1 MDSTWCSDQLE
12 AFPASSFQP
21 GGVFVRC
28 LPRATCIPQHGIVS
42 SQEQGGVGKIDKPKL
57 GESHTFGTKTGY
69 NQLEARCG
77 SSAFEHVLS
86 RLPNEVRDAE
96 ADSQHLQAG
105 QLHVLVRPSGRLL
118 CPGDH
123 LQRQGL
129 FHCQRE
135 WPALAPRKFDH
146 GMERIS
152 VPILHTDASR

>member
-1 MDSTWCSDQLE
+1 VDLRHLNMFCRD
-12 AFPASSFQP
+12 FPMKYET
-21 GGVFVRC
+21 
-28 LPRATCIPQHGIVS
+28 LT
-42 SQEQGGVGKIDKPKL
+42 
-57 GESHTFGTKTGY
+57 
-69 NQLEARCG
+69 
-77 SSAFEHVLS
+77 
-86 RLPNEVRDAE
+86 DA
-96 ADSQHLQAG
+96 QHLQAG